1 MEISWR
7 GLVTVGHGMLF
18 GGFFLLALFGAL
30 VELWRTMFERE
41 TAVLTSRGQLLEKIY
56 LWKTAVLGWVAVL
69 TGTYVVYPWYR
80 AVPPKGTTDLT
91 LYPKQVLLASA
102 ATAGWHNFGMEWKEH
117 VAWLAPIAVTM
128 VAYVWTQYRSEVR
141 EHRQIRSAVLV
152 FAMVALLAAGI
163 AGGFGAMINKYAPV
177 QGGRV
182 VRLMGEGK

>member
-18 GGFFLLALFGAL
+18 GGFFLLAIFGA
-30 VELWRTMFERE
+30 VTVMWRSALEGE
-41 TAVLTSRGQLLEKIY
+41 AAVLTRRGYILEQLY
-56 LWKTAVLGWVAVL
+56 LWKTAALGWAAVL

-80 AVPPKGTTDLT
+80 AVPPAGTTDLS

-117 VAWLAPIAVTM
+117 VAWLAPMAVTM
-128 VAYVWTQYRSEVR
+128 VAYVWTRYRGEVR
-141 EHRQIRSAVLV
+141 EHRQIRWAVLG
-152 FAMVALLAAGI
+152 FGMVALLAAGI

-177 QGGRV
+177 QGGHV
-182 VRLMGEGK
+182 VWLMGEGK

>member
-1 MEISWR
+1 MESSWR
-7 GLVTVGHGMLF
+7 GLVTVGHGMFF

-30 VELWRTMFERE
+30 VEFWRTVFERE
-41 TAVLTSRGQLLEKIY
+41 AAVLTPRGLLLEKLY

-80 AVPPKGTTDLT
+80 AAPSKGTVDMA
-91 LYPKQVLLASA
+91 LYPKQALLASA

-117 VAWLAPIAVTM
+117 VAWLAPMAVTM
-128 VAYVWTQYRSEVR
+128 VAYVWTRYRGEVT

-152 FAMVALLAAGI
+152 FAMAALLAAGI

-177 QGGRV
+177 QGGHV
-182 VRLMGEGK
+182 VRMLGEGK

>member
-18 GGFFLLALFGAL
+18 GGFFLLVLFGSL
-30 VELWRTMFERE
+30 VKLWQSVFESHPV
-41 TAVLTSRGQLLEKIY
+41 VLTPRGYLLEQIY
-56 LWKTAVLGWVAVL
+56 LWKTAALGWLAVL

-80 AVPPKGTTDLT
+80 AVPPKGTLDMA
-91 LYPKQVLLASA
+91 LYPKQVLLGSST
-102 ATAGWHNFGMEWKEH
+102 TAGWHNFGMEWKEH

>member
-18 GGFFLLALFGAL
+18 GGFFLLAIFGVVVTFWRSAL
-30 VELWRTMFERE
+30 EKEA
-41 TAVLTSRGQLLEKIY
+41 AVLTSRGYMLEQIY
-56 LWKTAVLGWVAVL
+56 LWKTVVLGWAAVL

-80 AVPPKGTTDLT
+80 AVPPRGTTDLT

-117 VAWLAPIAVTM
+117 VAWLAPIAMTM
-128 VAYVWTQYRSEVR
+128 VAYVWTRYRGDVR

-152 FAMVALLAAGI
+152 FAMVALLAAGV

-177 QGGRV
+177 QGGRT